1 MRKILII
8 LSLIAVF
15 HSCRSSHG
23 HQEKSIREQEFLLAP
38 NQVGTIEKGMTI
50 KDLYSI
56 FSENQIKKIKT
67 KSELTA
73 DASDNFFVYDS
84 LNHLLLIASPQV
96 KNDEGSKIT
105 RIVIKDK
112 RYKTEKGIGLQSNVG
127 QIKDAYENTDF
138 LPSANEI
145 VMFVP
150 EIDANF
156 EINPRHLHSNMW
168 NDSTG
173 TIIADSIPANTTV
186 STLAIFWNPTQNSVT
201 DKAFWHDLT
210 SRFITWLIT
219 QVPSILILICL
230 FIGLMRL
237 LHYAVKRIKKVALNR
252 IYRAENI
259 DNDEGQKRINTL
271 SGIIYGVGRIF
282 LWTIF
287 MLIMLGKFNINIAPI
302 LASAGIV
309 GLAVGFGAQELVRD
323 FISGFFILLEDQI
336 RTGDVAIINGT
347 TGTVEKIEMRTTTLR
362 DSSGIVHIFQN
373 GKINTLSN
381 MTKGWSAIVVE
392 IGVAYK
398 EDTDYVTEIMKQV
411 GEELQQDPDFGPR
424 MISPVDV
431 WGVDKFGD
439 SSVILKVKITT
450 KSGMQWVVSRE
461 YRRRI
466 KKAFD
471 ARNIEIPFPHI
482 SIYTGDTTKP
492 MPIEIKRPEEKKIEA
507 GHNPATS

>member
-1 MRKILII
+1 MRNIFII
-8 LSLIAVF
+8 LSLILVF
-15 HSCRSSHG
+15 YSCRTAQNHRTDTE
-23 HQEKSIREQEFLLAP
+23 EKTFLIAP
-38 NQVGTIEKGMTI
+38 NQVGAIKKGMTI
-50 KDLYSI
+50 KDLYSTLPK
-56 FSENQIKKIKT
+56 NQIKKIKT
-67 KSELTA
+67 KNELSA
-73 DASDNFFVYDS
+73 DATDNFYIYDS
-84 LNHLLLIASPQV
+84 QNRLLLIVSPET
-96 KNDEGSKIT
+96 KNDEGS
-105 RIVIKDK
+105 RISRVVIKDK
-112 RYKTEKGIGLQSNVG
+112 RYKTTQGISLQSNVG
-127 QIKDAYENTDF
+127 QIRNAYENTDF
-138 LPSANEI
+138 IPSINEI
-145 VMFVP
+145 IMFVP

-156 EINPRHLHSNMW
+156 EINPRNLSRNIW

-173 TIIADSIPANTTV
+173 MILADSIPATTTV
-186 STLAIFWNPTQNSVT
+186 TTLAIFWDSARTNIT

-210 SRFITWLIT
+210 HHLVTWSIT
-219 QVPSILILICL
+219 QVPSIIILIGL
-230 FIGLMRL
+230 FTALMRL
-237 LHYAVKRIKKVALNR
+237 LHYMVKRIKKVAIKRMNK
-252 IYRAENI
+252 AENV
-259 DNDEGQKRINTL
+259 DKDEEQKRINTL
-271 SGIIYGVGRIF
+271 SGIIYGIGKIF

-287 MLIMLGKFNINIAPI
+287 ILIMLGKFNINIAPI

-398 EDTDYVTEIMKQV
+398 EDTDYVTEVMKQV
-411 GEELQQDPDFGPR
+411 GEELQQDGDFGER
-424 MISPVDV
+424 MIAPVDV
-431 WGVDKFGD
+431 WGVDQFGD
-439 SSVILKVKITT
+439 SAVVLKVKITT
-450 KSGMQWVVSRE
+450 KSGMQWAVSRE

-482 SIYTGDTTKP
+482 SIYTGEVTKP
-492 MPIEIKRPEEKKIEA
+492 MPIEVKSTEA
-507 GHNPATS
+507 HN

>member
-1 MRKILII
+1 MHKILIV
-8 LSLIAVF
+8 LSLIVVF
-15 HSCRSSHG
+15 YSCRSSQQS
-23 HQEKSIREQEFLLAP
+23 HQEKGAQEQEFLLSP
-38 NQVGTIEKGMTI
+38 NKVGAIKKGMTI
-50 KDLYSI
+50 KDLYNL
-56 FSENQIKKIKT
+56 FSEKQIKKIKT

-73 DASDNFFVYDS
+73 DAADNFYVYDS
-84 LNHLLLIASPQV
+84 QNHLLLIASPQL
-96 KNDEGSKIT
+96 KNDEGSKIN
-105 RIVIKDK
+105 RIVVKDK
-112 RYKTEKGIGLQSNVG
+112 RYKTEKGIGLESNVG
-127 QIKDAYENTDF
+127 QIRNSYENTDF
-138 LPSANEI
+138 IPSVNEI
-145 VMFVP
+145 ILFVP

-156 EINPRHLHSNMW
+156 EINPRHLHSRIW

-173 TIIADSIPANTTV
+173 TIIADSIPANTPVT
-186 STLAIFWNPTQNSVT
+186 TLAIFWNPTQSSIT
-201 DKAFWHDLT
+201 DRAFWHDLT
-210 SRFITWLIT
+210 NRLLNWSIT
-219 QVPSILILICL
+219 QIPSIAILICL

-237 LHYAVKRIKKVALNR
+237 LHYSVKRIKKVALNR
-252 IYRAENI
+252 IYRTENI

-381 MTKGWSAIVVE
+381 MTKGWSATVVE

-398 EDTDYVTEIMKQV
+398 EDTDHVTEVMKQV
-411 GEELQQDPDFGPR
+411 GEELQNDPNFGPR
-424 MISPVDV
+424 MIAPVDV
-431 WGVDKFGD
+431 WGVDQFGD
-439 SSVILKVKITT
+439 SAVILKVKITT
-450 KSGMQWVVSRE
+450 KSGMQWIVSRE

-482 SIYTGDTTKP
+482 SIYTGDLTKP
-492 MPIEIKRPEEKKIEA
+492 MPIELKTPEAKK
-507 GHNPATS
+507 